1 MARQFCQS
9 LSVLGEL
16 GEVDFV
22 LNGSCFGTCEPV
34 ARISGGH
41 ILTPGHEA

>member
-16 GEVDFV
+16 GEVDSFSMGAV
-22 LNGSCFGTCEPV
+22 SVPVNLWLGSAEG
-34 ARISGGH
+34 IY
-41 ILTPGHEA
+41 